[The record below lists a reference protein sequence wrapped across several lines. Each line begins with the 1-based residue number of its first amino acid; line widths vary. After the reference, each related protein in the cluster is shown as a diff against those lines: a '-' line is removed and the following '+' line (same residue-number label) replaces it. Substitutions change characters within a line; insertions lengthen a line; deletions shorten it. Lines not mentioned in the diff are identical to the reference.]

1 MSVIIIIF
9 RDPGNIQWEIFSIP
23 KICRLASSYMQDS
36 LNRDPHFVLAVSDPR
51 VYIICVDT
59 RPRLQSCGAHDEF
72 DRWAEWRTHF
82 TLLILTLN
90 VSGRVWPVS
99 GNIPLYFYDSLIE
112 IYIHFLIIISTTHQ
126 GTISFIAH
134 FSWDS
139 TSSSVFTQ
147 PLLHLAHTEPDTPPS
162 RPSWAQQGS
171 TDHCLLD
178 STGDLMEMYI

>member
-23 KICRLASSYMQDS
+23 KICRLASSYTQDW
-36 LNRDPHFVLAVSDPR
+36 LNLDPHFVLAVSDPR

-72 DRWAEWRTHF
+72 DRWAERRTHF

-99 GNIPLYFYDSLIE
+99 GNIPLYFSDSLIE
-112 IYIHFLIIISTTHQ
+112 IYIYFLIIISTTHQ

-134 FSWDS
+134 FSCDS
-139 TSSSVFTQ
+139 TSSSPNHFFIWRTQ
-147 PLLHLAHTEPDTPPS
+147 SRTLHPPAPPEHNRAALTTACS
-162 RPSWAQQGS
+162 TVQG
-171 TDHCLLD
+171 T
-178 STGDLMEMYI
+178 